1 MARPLTAPN
10 TVPVPH
16 DLLLLIQ
23 DLEGHH
29 RDLNNLLVELH
40 DDLVLDGRSIP
51 ETGDELQELADVL
64 VGHMEVVQD
73 RIELFLH
80 DHR

>member
-1 MARPLTAPN
+1 
-10 TVPVPH
+10 VPVPN

-40 DDLVLDGRSIP
+40 DDLVQDGRSIP
-51 ETGDELQELADVL
+51 SRDELQELADLL
-64 VGHMEVVQD
+64 VGYAEVVHD
-73 RIELFLH
+73 RIDVFMTIVETPTL
-80 DHR
+80 

>member
-1 MARPLTAPN
+1 ML
-10 TVPVPH
+10 VPH

-23 DLEGHH
+23 DLEGQH

-40 DDLVLDGRSIP
+40 DDLVLDGRRSIP
-51 ETGDELQELADVL
+51 KTGDALQELADLL
-64 VGHMEVVQD
+64 VGYAEVVHD
-73 RIELFLH
+73 RIDLFLH

>member
-1 MARPLTAPN
+1 M
-10 TVPVPH
+10 PVPN

-40 DDLVLDGRSIP
+40 DDLVQDGRSIP
-51 ETGDELQELADVL
+51 SRDELQELADLL
-64 VGHMEVVQD
+64 VGYAEVVHD
-73 RIELFLH
+73 RIDVFMTIVETPTL
-80 DHR
+80 

>member
-1 MARPLTAPN
+1 M
-10 TVPVPH
+10 PVPH

-40 DDLVLDGRSIP
+40 DDLVLEGRSIP
-51 ETGDELQELADVL
+51 EKGNELQELADVL

>member
-1 MARPLTAPN
+1 M
-10 TVPVPH
+10 PVPN

-40 DDLVLDGRSIP
+40 DDLVQDGRSIP
-51 ETGDELQELADVL
+51 SRDELQELADLL
-64 VGHMEVVQD
+64 VGYAEVVHD
-73 RIELFLH
+73 RIDLFLH

>member
-1 MARPLTAPN
+1 
-10 TVPVPH
+10 VPVPN

-40 DDLVLDGRSIP
+40 DDLVQDGRSIP
-51 ETGDELQELADVL
+51 STGDELQELADLL
-64 VGHMEVVQD
+64 VGYAEVVHD
-73 RIELFLH
+73 RIDVFMTIVETPTL
-80 DHR
+80 